1 MPYAPSG
8 SNRNK
13 PTNQTISVVSNLK
26 VDESNKFLKRRR
38 IQGRGSSLGR
48 NVSYE

>member
-13 PTNQTISVVSNLK
+13 PTTNYISIFVLPI
-26 VDESNKFLKRRR
+26 FLTAV
-38 IQGRGSSLGR
+38 INDG
-48 NVSYE
+48 